1 MADSGRT
8 LDGRRVLVVG
18 ASAGIG
24 RGAAKAL
31 SRRGASVTVV
41 GRRAAETAA
50 AASEAGAVH
59 SITCDVRDEEAIRA
73 MVADAIGRLGGLDV
87 LVYTAGTS
95 SLALVMD
102 TPFATW
108 RALLEVNVIGLAIT
122 YAAASKSLE
131 ASAGRVVALSSYSRA
146 DPKAGLVPYAASK
159 AALETLM
166 TGLRREQPAVSFSVV
181 TVAYTAPTEFM
192 RDFDPDTSRRLE
204 VLWRAAGSF
213 GYGIMDVDDVAEQIA
228 DVVAAPMV
236 VESVTLVGP
245 STWRV
250 E

>member
-1 MADSGRT
+1 MTDSGRA
-8 LDGRRVLVVG
+8 LDGRRILVVG

-24 RGAAKAL
+24 RGAAQAL
-31 SRRGASVTVV
+31 SRRGASVAVS
-41 GRRAAETAA
+41 GRRAAEKAS

-59 SITCDVRDEEAIRA
+59 SIVCDVRDEEATRA
-73 MVADAIGRLGGLDV
+73 MVADAIGQLGGLDV
-87 LVYTAGTS
+87 LVYTAGMS
-95 SLALVMD
+95 PLALVAD

-108 RALLEVNVIGLAIT
+108 QAVLEVNVIGLAIT
-122 YAAASKSLE
+122 YAAASKALE
-131 ASAGRVVALSSYSRA
+131 VSQGRVVALSSYSRA

-166 TGLRREQPAVSFSVV
+166 LGLRREQPTVSFSVV

-192 RDFDPDTSRRLE
+192 RDFDPNLRQLE
-204 VLWRAAGSF
+204 RLWRAAGSF
-213 GYGIMDVDDVAEQIA
+213 GYGIMNVNDVAEQIA
-228 DVVAAPMV
+228 DVIAAPMV

-245 STWRV
+245 STWRA